1 MRVARQVS
9 ATAIRPQSAR
19 SEPDFLGA
27 ENLAVAIQ
35 AGKTALSLPFDAVRA
50 QYAGAVSAGFIR
62 RSMIASGRFE
72 RALGSIEQ
80 LVLGP
85 LARRV

>member
-1 MRVARQVS
+1 MRVVGQVS
-9 ATAIRPQSAR
+9 ATSMRQQIAR
-19 SEPDFLGA
+19 SEPEFFCA
-27 ENLAVAIQ
+27 KNLAVAMQ
-35 AGKTALSLPFDAVRA
+35 AGKTTLSLPFDAVRA
-50 QYAGAVSAGFIR
+50 QYAGAVSAGFIE
-62 RSMIASGRFE
+62 RSLIASGRFE